1 MEDAITLKDIFQIIG
16 GVIVVVGAWSAIK
29 YQGVANAKDLEVLR
43 LSIAESLK
51 AINKSN
57 SEQWKKINIINEEMA
72 SIRERI
78 VQAISMETAEKKF
91 VTKEMFD
98 LRMKQFDVDLKQTK
112 GIAQN
117 TLDAVQTLNSAVN
130 SRS

>member
-1 MEDAITLKDIFQIIG
+1 MEEAISMKDIFYIG
-16 GVIVVVGAWSAIK
+16 GGIFTMTGSYLSVK
-29 YQGVANAKDLEVLR
+29 YQGMSNTKDIEAV
-43 LSIAESLK
+43 
-51 AINKSN
+51 NKSN
-57 SEQWKKINIINEEMA
+57 KEQWKKIDVASEEII

-78 VQAISMETAEKKF
+78 VQAIDMETAEKKF

-117 TLDAVQTLNSAVN
+117 TLDAVQTLSSTVAGCRAN
-130 SRS
+130 